1 MNFVFSFLFRHML
14 MREDLTQSLI
24 MIQPILY
31 SYSFNGPPEP
41 VLLDTSSIQPD
52 RILLMDTFFQILIFH
67 GETIAQWRQLK
78 YQDMPEYENFKQL
91 LQAPVDDAQDILQ
104 TRFPMPR
111 YIDTEQGGS
120 QARFLL
126 SKVNPSQTHN
136 NAYAYGGQVSKGFV
150 IVIVSFYFR
159 RTALIEFLF
168 INDVFVFF
176 CYFMNFKCLCVHLL
190 SPDGSNTRVHE
201 YRE

>member
-1 MNFVFSFLFRHML
+1 MLNSKCQKFGEYNKDDPNTFRLSENFSLYPQHML

-67 GETIAQWRQLK
+67 GETIAQWRSLK
-78 YQDMPEYENFKQL
+78 YQDMAEYENFRQL
-91 LQAPVDDAQDILQ
+91 LQAPVDDAQEILQ

-136 NAYAYGGQVSKGFV
+136 NMYSYGGDGGAPVLTDDVSLQVFMDHLKKLA
-150 IVIVSFYFR
+150 VSS
-159 RTALIEFLF
+159 TA
-168 INDVFVFF
+168 
-176 CYFMNFKCLCVHLL
+176 
-190 SPDGSNTRVHE
+190 
-201 YRE
+201 

>member
-1 MNFVFSFLFRHML
+1 

-31 SYSFNGPPEP
+31 SYSFNGQPEP

-67 GETIAQWRQLK
+67 GETIAQWRALK

-91 LQAPVDDAQDILQ
+91 LQVCSFWLLFNWSDAKGIILMYQAPVDDAQEILQ

-136 NAYAYGGQVSKGFV
+136 NMYAYGQVR
-150 IVIVSFYFR
+150 VSP
-159 RTALIEFLF
+159 TTFLCEQFF
-168 INDVFVFF
+168 II
-176 CYFMNFKCLCVHLL
+176 CY
-190 SPDGSNTRVHE
+190 
-201 YRE
+201 

>member
-1 MNFVFSFLFRHML
+1 

-67 GETIAQWRQLK
+67 GEVFLFCDSCHFNNYSCQVSKTELQTIAQWRNLK
-78 YQDMPEYENFKQL
+78 YQDMPEYENFRQL
-91 LQAPVDDAQDILQ
+91 LQAPVDDAQEILQ

-136 NAYAYGGQVSKGFV
+136 NMYAYGG
-150 IVIVSFYFR
+150 VSFWAPSRGRDFAR
-159 RTALIEFLF
+159 
-168 INDVFVFF
+168 
-176 CYFMNFKCLCVHLL
+176 
-190 SPDGSNTRVHE
+190 
-201 YRE
+201 